1 MLLPSSVPKAKQCFK
16 TFAIPRLQFPI
27 FRFIEIFLQKFRF
40 TKYSTKLPKNLSW
53 DNIPTSYRRQLSNVK
68 FLTEIFLKKGC
79 SFDKHHPYDQ
89 NLTRKH
95 IGRSRHAQ
103 VYKQKKKLSCNFS
116 LHWKASKALHDGYF
130 ATEFKRTNLKCTLNY
145 SNVNV
150 DII

>member
-1 MLLPSSVPKAKQCFK
+1 MFLKPSSVLKH
-16 TFAIPRLQFPI
+16 LQFRDYNFP
-27 FRFIEIFLQKFRF
+27 FYDSLKYLFKKSDLQNSQQN
-40 TKYSTKLPKNLSW
+40 YQKNLSW
-53 DNIPTSYRRQLSNVK
+53 DNIPMSYRRQLSNVK
-68 FLTEIFLKKGC
+68 FLTEIFSKKGC
-79 SFDKHHPYDQ
+79 SFDKHHQYDQ

-145 SNVNV
+145 LNVNV